1 MTEYLNDKTDTCTIR
16 HKIWFIDYQTICD
29 LTWNDTYSKGDE
41 VLGVV
46 MYLPVI
52 FYGDRWKITDSKM
65 DAIHL
70 KIQLTFGV
78 LG

>member
-1 MTEYLNDKTDTCTIR
+1 
-16 HKIWFIDYQTICD
+16 
-29 LTWNDTYSKGDE
+29 
-41 VLGVV
+41 

-52 FYGDRWKITDSKM
+52 FYGDRWKIADGKM

-78 LG
+78 LDKFYFRWSEKKHYQERENIINS